1 MAIIAVDFDGT
12 LYEENSAK
20 VTIKAGRTA
29 LTFKQWVHIFKDIVK
44 GIANSPGQKKD
55 FNILFLKSFFYQMK
69 GMSREEISD
78 FFTGLVD
85 AGKDGINK
93 ELFLRVNKH
102 LEDGNQVVILSGAL
116 QPFLEI
122 FVRELSISA
131 DVIGTQLFFDEKGIC
146 TGKIGALN
154 RGIEKVNRLQR
165 WIEEKGVEGER
176 IWAYADSESDIP
188 ILEFA
193 DKAVAVNPS
202 NKLKEIAELNK
213 WEIF

>member
-20 VTIKAGRTA
+20 VTIKAGGTA
-29 LTFKQWVHIFKDIVK
+29 LTFKQWVHIFGDIVK
-44 GIANSPGQKKD
+44 GIVHSPGEKRD
-55 FNILFLKSFFYQMK
+55 LNIIFLKSFFYQMK
-69 GMSREEISD
+69 GMSMEEISD
-78 FFTGLVD
+78 FFIGLVD

-93 ELFLRVNKH
+93 ELFLRVNRH
-102 LEDGNQVVILSGAL
+102 LEDGDKVVILSGAL

-122 FVRELSISA
+122 FVRELSLSA
-131 DVIGTQLFFDEKGIC
+131 DVIGTQLFFDDRGIC

-154 RGIEKVNRLQR
+154 RGVEKVSNLQR
-165 WIEEKGVEGER
+165 WIKENDAEGET

-193 DKAVAVNPS
+193 DKAIAVNPS